1 MLQYGDNNVYVA
13 FLKLRLNN
21 IRTGLIVN
29 GVGCNWGPSG
39 TGNLF
44 DTVLWLNVGA
54 FQQQYGLTVDH
65 IYGPAT
71 DAKMKQIEFLLGIHY

>member
-1 MLQYGDNNVYVA
+1 MLQYGDNNVYVGI
-13 FLKLRLNN
+13 LKLRLNN

-29 GVGCNWGPSG
+29 GAPCSWGVSTG
-39 TGNLF
+39 GNLF
-44 DTVLWLNVGA
+44 DIVLWLNVGA

-71 DAKMKQIEFLLGIHY
+71 NAKMQQLEFLLGIHY